1 MKFWIPLIVWII
13 IRLIFHFTALKDKN
27 FGRKFYQG
35 IYGGAFVDFIF
46 FFIVFYWWLHVRV
59 LFSYIFAINIVTFLY
74 YGIDKFFAKNNMF
87 RVPEKV
93 LLSLAFV
100 GGSIGALIG
109 MILFHHKTKKA
120 SFQVWFWILIIAQI
134 GIIYLIYRYILR

>member
-1 MKFWIPLIVWII
+1 MKFWIPLVVWIVV
-13 IRLIFHFTALKDKN
+13 RLIFHVIALKDKS

-35 IYGGAFVDFIF
+35 IYGGAFVDLIF
-46 FFIVFYWWLHVRV
+46 FFIVFYWWLHVKV
-59 LFSYIFAINIVTFLY
+59 LFSYIFAINVVAFLY
-74 YGIDKFFAKNNMF
+74 YGIDKFFAGNDMF

-134 GIIYLIYRYILR
+134 GIVYLIYRYILR

>member
-1 MKFWIPLIVWII
+1 MKFWIPLVVWIVV
-13 IRLIFHFTALKDKN
+13 RLIFHVIALKDKS

-35 IYGGAFVDFIF
+35 IYGGAFVDLIF
-46 FFIVFYWWLHVRV
+46 FFIVFYWWLHVKV
-59 LFSYIFAINIVTFLY
+59 LFSYIFAINVVAFLY
-74 YGIDKFFAKNNMF
+74 YGIDKFFARNDMF
-87 RVPEKV
+87 RVPEKL

-134 GIIYLIYRYILR
+134 GIVYLIYRYILR